1 MSSCCVH
8 LYFYFREDAKAAAS
22 YVPSF
27 LDTAVYNSKSRPS
40 IHQTDLLEEGTDTPK
55 TLLPCE
61 QDWLEI
67 RLEAPAD
74 RLGLTGLA
82 CGSRFQAQLA
92 AFNRVGLGAPST
104 ILHFSTAGAG
114 KHSFLLVNTIK
125 PSV

>member
-1 MSSCCVH
+1 LCTSV
-8 LYFYFREDAKAAAS
+8 
-22 YVPSF
+22 
-27 LDTAVYNSKSRPS
+27 SRLALPWNKQ
-40 IHQTDLLEEGTDTPK
+40 IFKEKGLT
-55 TLLPCE
+55 LPCE

-104 ILHFSTAGAG
+104 VLHFSTAGAG
-114 KHSFLLVNTIK
+114 KDSFLLVNTI
-125 PSV
+125 